1 MPLARDSDYFLYQP
15 LFWYVRLC
23 WKPKPEYY
31 VYILICTSTYIYHKL
46 DPSLKSNDFTEL
58 THGTIDSSKS
68 KQHQLQ
74 GVPGVDLPANMAT
87 QRSPISLIWLCATSN
102 MCMIYNILNILY
114 IISSWHLQP
123 NLSGFSQL
131 LEHPNY
137 CTLNFPWPQA
147 ASSLLRLRAC
157 WFVSPTPGRR
167 ATVQGWRP
175 RELAKDT
182 YSPCDTHTYDF

>member
-1 MPLARDSDYFLYQP
+1 MFACVESQNQNII
-15 LFWYVRLC
+15 
-23 WKPKPEYY
+23 
-31 VYILICTSTYIYHKL
+31 YIFICTYIYHKL

-58 THGTIDSSKS
+58 TYGTIDSSKS

-102 MCMIYNILNILY
+102 MCMIYIYILNILY

-137 CTLNFPWPQA
+137 CTLIDFPWPQA

-175 RELAKDT
+175 RELARYILAMWHSYLRLLACNAWNLKHLG
-182 YSPCDTHTYDF
+182 SFN